1 MSEEIQI
8 LLAAKSFHELL
19 DDLLDALDAEWLS
32 QADGRMRPGGRID
45 LASLGQTVFFEQF
58 RSPTAGHMPCVM
70 AKRQKMGED
79 KGSDAV
85 NTAFLR
91 LAFNDINSTVE
102 VQGFGS
108 EHMLM
113 GRIVRFKL

>member
-45 LASLGQTVFFEQF
+45 LASLGQTVFLNSF
-58 RSPTAGHMPCVM
+58 AGHMPCVM